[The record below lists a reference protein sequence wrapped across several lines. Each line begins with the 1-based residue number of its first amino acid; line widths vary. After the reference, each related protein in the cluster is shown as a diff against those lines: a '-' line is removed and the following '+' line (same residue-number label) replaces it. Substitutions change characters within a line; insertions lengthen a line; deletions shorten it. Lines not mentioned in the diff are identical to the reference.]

1 MVILFIYLF
10 DYLIIRLFIYFCWDW
25 YVPKLS
31 SLLPFFSSL
40 DEMTS
45 DFHGLRL
52 YLQSL
57 IRFNQVL
64 DQINSNSSY
73 FSQFFLL
80 LKFITYYNF
89 RFSGIQRFIFEDY
102 KPFTESRNWCYSGN
116 GKEAFTNNTNISVH
130 YSHPFHRNC
139 QDGKKLLIFFV
150 NKILMIFTMFHYY
163 VILLSYFVFI

>member
-1 MVILFIYLF
+1 MYPNCLPSF
-10 DYLIIRLFIYFCWDW
+10 
-25 YVPKLS
+25 LS
-31 SLLPFFSSL
+31 SVVLMKWHQIFMAWGCICNHLFALIKFL
-40 DEMTS
+40 IKLIQIHHI
-45 DFHGLRL
+45 FHNFL
-52 YLQSL
+52 
-57 IRFNQVL
+57 
-64 DQINSNSSY
+64 
-73 FSQFFLL
+73 LL